1 MAQNNILNKE
11 FADESIIRSMLLPE
25 YKGVKIRIVQQTD
38 STNEQMKK
46 AALSGEGEISV
57 LIAESQSAGRG
68 TKGRSFYSPA
78 DTGCYMSILL
88 RPTYTVGECT
98 LLTTAAAA
106 ATAEAIEKL
115 TGRKTGIKWVNDIIV
130 DKRKVAGILTE
141 GSIKKDLSGLDWAVV
156 GIGVNIR
163 EPENGFPDEIKKI
176 AGTLCGNGD
185 EIKNC
190 LIAEIINIFLNYYGR
205 LTQKQFIEQYRK
217 RLFFLGNEITVTQG
231 ENTYKATAVDI
242 DSMCRLIVKDTEG
255 NERVLNAGEISIRP
269 V

>member
-1 MAQNNILNKE
+1 M
-11 FADESIIRSMLLPE
+11 
-25 YKGVKIRIVQQTD
+25 
-38 STNEQMKK
+38 
-46 AALSGEGEISV
+46 
-57 LIAESQSAGRG
+57 
-68 TKGRSFYSPA
+68 
-78 DTGCYMSILL
+78 
-88 RPTYTVGECT
+88 
-98 LLTTAAAA
+98 
-106 ATAEAIEKL
+106 
-115 TGRKTGIKWVNDIIV
+115 
-130 DKRKVAGILTE
+130 
-141 GSIKKDLSGLDWAVV
+141 V